1 MFLGVLGSFLS
12 SFIILPRSVFMVQ
25 QKAKS
30 YVILTTSEFILR
42 NIFMLI
48 LVVFM
53 SKGIEGYLNGQIIG
67 SLILLPIILY
77 LVKSQINFVFVKD
90 HIVSALKYS
99 IPMIPTFISVWVIA
113 SIDRIFIERFLDTSQ
128 VGIYSLGYKI
138 AMLVSVVSS
147 SMYKAYSPYYFE
159 MATTKLK
166 SDVLPQLKITNTIYL
181 ILVIFTSASIALFSK
196 DIIEL
201 FFNKQYYESYLI
213 IIIISFAA
221 AVSSFGG
228 IFNLAIYQEKKTI
241 FLFYINI
248 ISAFINI
255 VFNFILI
262 EKYGLT
268 GAAIATF

>member
-1 MFLGVLGSFLS
+1 
-12 SFIILPRSVFMVQ
+12 MVQ

-42 NIFMLI
+42 NIFILI

-159 MATTKLK
+159 MATTKFK
-166 SDVLPQLKITNTIYL
+166 IKDVLPQLKITNTIYL
-181 ILVIFTSASIALFSK
+181 ILVIFTSASIGLFSK

-201 FFNKQYYESYLI
+201 FLINKYYESYLI

-228 IFNLAIYQEKKTI
+228 IFNFGDISREKNY
-241 FLFYINI
+241 FL
-248 ISAFINI
+248 
-255 VFNFILI
+255 IL
-262 EKYGLT
+262 Y
-268 GAAIATF
+268 